1 MGSKSRSSS
10 SQQTNNSSTSLG
22 VQGDNTGFMTVGNG
36 NSYNITTTDA
46 GLVDGLVDI
55 WGDMAGNQR
64 EMMTLTGD
72 MAVENARMTESVTG
86 NAFDYARDVNS
97 DSLDFAASSM
107 GAVGDALGDVI
118 QFGTNAQDSAFDF
131 GRDALDANRRSQD
144 SAFSFS
150 RDALDV
156 AERSQERAYS
166 LVGNVTDDAMSLS
179 RDAMLTTGNLAADS
193 INAQNYLAEKSM
205 TENADLAR
213 GVAELAETMHGNNTA
228 FANNALLTTTEAI
241 TSANK
246 GMADLAYYS
255 IENNSNLAADLA
267 AGATQEVSEAYSDA
281 GDQTILAHKQ
291 ALQFAENSMR
301 SDGQQLAISTNK
313 TMMYIVVG
321 LGAVTA
327 LALIMG
333 RSK

>member
-131 GRDALDANRRSQD
+131 GRDALD
-144 SAFSFS
+144 
-150 RDALDV
+150 V
-156 AERSQERAYS
+156 AGRSQERAYS

-228 FANNALLTTTEAI
+228 FANNALLTTTEAV

-255 IENNSNLAADLA
+255 MENNSNLAADLA
-267 AGATQEVSEAYSDA
+267 AGATQEISDAYSDA

>member
-1 MGSKSRSSS
+1 M
-10 SQQTNNSSTSLG
+10 G

-131 GRDALDANRRSQD
+131 GRDALD
-144 SAFSFS
+144 
-150 RDALDV
+150 V
-156 AERSQERAYS
+156 AGRSQERAYS

-228 FANNALLTTTEAI
+228 FANNALLTTTEAV

-255 IENNSNLAADLA
+255 MENNSNLAADLA
-267 AGATQEVSEAYSDA
+267 AGATQEISDAYSDA

>member
-72 MAVENARMTESVTG
+72 MAVENARMTETVTG
-86 NAFDYARDVNS
+86 NAFDYARYING

-131 GRDALDANRRSQD
+131 GRDALD
-144 SAFSFS
+144 
-150 RDALDV
+150 V
-156 AERSQERAYS
+156 AGRSQERAYS

-228 FANNALLTTTEAI
+228 FANNALLTTTDAI
-241 TSANK
+241 SSANK

-267 AGATQEVSEAYSDA
+267 AGATQEVSAAYSDA

>member
-10 SQQTNNSSTSLG
+10 SQQTHSSSTSLG

-46 GLVDGLVDI
+46 GLVDGLVSI

-72 MAVENARMTESVTG
+72 MAVENARMTETVTG
-86 NAFDYARDVNS
+86 NAFDYARDINS
-97 DSLDFAASSM
+97 DSLDFAATSM

-118 QFGTNAQDSAFDF
+118 QFGTNAQNSSFDF
-131 GRDALDANRRSQD
+131 GRDALDA
-144 SAFSFS
+144 AG
-150 RDALDV
+150 
-156 AERSQERAYS
+156 RSQERAYS

-213 GVAELAETMHGNNTA
+213 GVMEMAESMHGNNTA
-228 FANNALLTTTEAI
+228 FANNALLTTTDAI
-241 TSANK
+241 SSANK

-255 IENNSNLAADLA
+255 IENNSNLASDLA
-267 AGATQEVSEAYSDA
+267 AGAVQEVSAAYSDA

-313 TMMYIVVG
+313 TMIYIVVG

>member
-131 GRDALDANRRSQD
+131 GTRSQE
-144 SAFSFS
+144 SAFDFG

-156 AERSQERAYS
+156 AGRSQERAYS

-228 FANNALLTTTEAI
+228 FANNALLTTTEAV

-255 IENNSNLAADLA
+255 MENNSNLAADLA
-267 AGATQEVSEAYSDA
+267 AGATQEVSDAYSDA

>member
-72 MAVENARMTESVTG
+72 MAVENARMTETVTG
-86 NAFDYARDVNS
+86 NAFDYARDING

-131 GRDALDANRRSQD
+131 GRDALD
-144 SAFSFS
+144 
-150 RDALDV
+150 V
-156 AERSQERAYS
+156 AGRSQERAYS

-179 RDAMLTTGNLAADS
+179 RDAMATTGNLAADS

-228 FANNALLTTTEAI
+228 FANNALLTTTEAV

-255 IENNSNLAADLA
+255 MENNSNLAADLA
-267 AGATQEVSEAYSDA
+267 AGATQEISDAYSDA

>member
-1 MGSKSRSSS
+1 MGVEFLGWWCMSTSSKSRSSQS
-10 SQQTNNSSTSLG
+10 TNSSSTSLG
-22 VQGDNTGFMTVGNG
+22 VQGDNTGYMTVGNG
-36 NSYNITTTDA
+36 NSYNITTTDG
-46 GLVDGLVDI
+46 GLVDGLVSI
-55 WGDMAGNQR
+55 WGDMAGNQSQ
-64 EMMTLTGD
+64 MMTLTGD
-72 MAVENARMTESVTG
+72 MAVENARMTETVTG
-86 NAFDYARDVNS
+86 NAFDYARDINS
-97 DSLDFAASSM
+97 DSLDFAATSM

-118 QFGTNAQDSAFDF
+118 QFGTNAQNSSFDF
-131 GRDALDANRRSQD
+131 GRDALD
-144 SAFSFS
+144 
-150 RDALDV
+150 V
-156 AERSQERAYS
+156 AGRSQERAYS

-179 RDAMLTTGNLAADS
+179 RDAMATTGNLAADS

-213 GVAELAETMHGNNTA
+213 GVMEMAETMHGNNTA
-228 FANNALLTTTEAI
+228 FANNALLTTTDAI
-241 TSANK
+241 SNANK

-255 IENNSNLAADLA
+255 IENNSNLASDLA
-267 AGATQEVSEAYSDA
+267 AGAVQEVSAAYSDA

-313 TMMYIVVG
+313 TMIYIVVG

-333 RSK
+333 RGK